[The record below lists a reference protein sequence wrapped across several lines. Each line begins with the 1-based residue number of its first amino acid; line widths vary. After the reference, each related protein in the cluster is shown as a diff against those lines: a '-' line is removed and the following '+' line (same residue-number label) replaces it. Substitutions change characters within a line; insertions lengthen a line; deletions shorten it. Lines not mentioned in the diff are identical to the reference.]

1 MKMFRHAAVL
11 IAATLAGAAA
21 QAQDSATYYY
31 CYAYE
36 SDGNR
41 VWVSSVRYGDSYD
54 FTAYDNNYSRS
65 VRDSYNVRY
74 FSATGCRPYYE
85 STDRSAIEDD
95 RSQFVYNERNS
106 YGKNVLFFN

>member
-1 MKMFRHAAVL
+1 MKIFKYAAVL
-11 IAATLAGAAA
+11 IAASLAGAAA

-41 VWVSSVRYGDSYD
+41 VWVSSVRYGDSNEI
-54 FTAYDNNYSRS
+54 TAYNNNFSRS

-74 FSATGCRPYYE
+74 FAATGCRPPYD

-95 RSQFVYNERNS
+95 RSQFIYNERNS
-106 YGKNVLFFN
+106 YGKNVIFFS